1 MIFLKYADL
10 PGIIGE
16 RLFTISDKNKDGAL
30 NFLEFMTPIMKINS
44 SDTAIKMKLVFELYD
59 FDEKNLIN
67 TEDIKTLL
75 IPTLHSQQFSQ
86 NNHNNIFTKPESYE
100 NSSKSLNEIDTL
112 IQTAFGSNKQ
122 ISFQDFKKSCEEIT
136 SEMFLSVCLL
146 SSLI

>member
-44 SDTAIKMKLVFELYD
+44 NDTAIKMKLVFELYD

-67 TEDIKTLL
+67 TDDIKTLL
-75 IPTLHSQQFSQ
+75 IPTLSSQQFSQ
-86 NNHNNIFTKPESYE
+86 NNHNNIFTKPDSYE
-100 NSSKSLNEIDTL
+100 STNKFLNEIDTL
-112 IQTAFGSNKQ
+112 IQTAFGNAKQ
-122 ISFQDFKKSCEEIT
+122 VTFQDFKKACEEIT
-136 SEMFLSVCLL
+136 SEMFLSV
-146 SSLI
+146 SS